1 MKNSNVKI
9 IFHIDMNMFFC
20 SVAVIN
26 NPSLKGKAFAVGR
39 ENTMKGVVS
48 TASYEARKYGI
59 HSAMPLIEA
68 YRLLPN
74 LIVVNPQFEE
84 YKKYH
89 RLFINLIK
97 EYTNII
103 EVASID
109 EVYADM
115 TEISKNRSA
124 VEVAKEIQLR
134 LVKEYHL
141 PCSIGIA
148 PTLFL
153 AKMASDIKKPL
164 GITVLR
170 IREIEKILYSLSVED
185 IYGVGKKTS
194 PKLKENGIN
203 TIADFMKP
211 ENQNKVLDILGEKMY
226 KSLQKALRGQSSNLV
241 DPSRYDDA
249 KSISTSN
256 TYDQNLY
263 DYDDILFELKNMA
276 TKLFYDMKKE
286 DYLTKT
292 ISITLRDSDFKTITR
307 SKTIEYTDNLYE
319 IEDVVEDLLELNYQR
334 KEYRLLGVGLSNLI
348 KQEDMVLEYNLF
360 TWKSLIEKED
370 NINSIIKEFQDKYGD
385 SFIRKGVELK
395 DKVD

>member
-1 MKNSNVKI
+1 MKNSNVRI

-20 SVAVIN
+20 SVAVIK

-39 ENTMKGVVS
+39 ENSMKGVVS

-68 YRLLPN
+68 YRLLPS

-89 RLFINLIK
+89 RLFKNLIM
-97 EYTNII
+97 EYTKTI

-115 TEISKNRSA
+115 TEISEKRNPI
-124 VEVAKEIQLR
+124 EVAKEIQLR
-134 LVKEYHL
+134 LVKELHL

-170 IREIEKILYSLSVED
+170 IREIKDILYPLDVAD
-185 IYGVGKKTS
+185 IYGVGKKTA
-194 PKLKENGIN
+194 PRLVEVGIK
-203 TIADFMKP
+203 TIGDFMNP
-211 ENQNKVLDILGEKMY
+211 DNEDRVRDVLGDRML
-226 KSLQKALRGQSSNLV
+226 KSFKNALTGHSSNIV
-241 DPSRYDDA
+241 DPQRYEDS
-249 KSISTSN
+249 KSISTSQ
-256 TYDQNLY
+256 TYDQNLF
-263 DYDDILFELKNMA
+263 DYDDILIELKNMA
-276 TKLFYDMKKE
+276 KRLHQDLKE
-286 DYLTKT
+286 QDYLTKT

-307 SKTIEYTDNLYE
+307 SKTIDYTDDLYE
-319 IEDVVEDLLELNYQR
+319 INDVIEDLLYDNFKE
-334 KEYRLLGVGLSNLI
+334 KEYRLIGVGYSNLM
-348 KQEDMVLEYNLF
+348 KSSDLALEYNLF
-360 TWKSLIEKED
+360 TWKSILEKED
-370 NINSIIKEFQDKYGD
+370 NINDIIKEFKNKYGD
-385 SFIRKGVELK
+385 TFITKGVDLK
-395 DKVD
+395 DKKE

>member
-292 ISITLRDSDFKTITR
+292 ISITLRDSDFKTSTR
-307 SKTIEYTDNLYE
+307 SKTREYTDNLYE